1 MTGYRFKTLHFLF
14 SVVKPRS
21 IAFKLFKELEYFL
34 LCNTGWK
41 QNIHFILIS
50 KDSYFTLSTSILFI
64 SSFLYFWSVKD
75 KIIKH
80 FYVSLTSFF
89 SYQI

>member
-1 MTGYRFKTLHFLF
+1 MSGYRFKTLHFLF
-14 SVVKPRS
+14 FILKRRS

-34 LCNTGWK
+34 LFNTGWK

-50 KDSYFTLSTSILFI
+50 KYSDFTPSTSILFI

-75 KIIKH
+75 KIIKLL
-80 FYVSLTSFF
+80 YVSITSFF